1 MSHTEKLYALFIY
14 DDVTA
19 ITNKVTKYVKPESQ
33 GGLGC
38 GGAMAWVFEGDADN
52 DLHGALNDAVM
63 DNCAYSEQ
71 NWTYPAGGHGAYQ
84 PPKIVK
90 VTGNGNSS
98 SDRFQFTLSGF
109 SVAKDAVIKMILPFP
124 EGTTSPLL
132 RTSDGSSSG
141 KFTTTYTDIT
151 SGDWAGYKL
160 VSATANTA
168 TDGLMVT
175 INGAFSSGVE
185 YTLYIPE
192 ITINDVPVDPYSVS
206 GSGVSHID
214 PPQN

>member
-1 MSHTEKLYALFIY
+1 
-14 DDVTA
+14 
-19 ITNKVTKYVKPESQ
+19 
-33 GGLGC
+33 
-38 GGAMAWVFEGDADN
+38 MAWVFEGDADN

-84 PPKIVK
+84 APKILK
-90 VTGNGNSS
+90 VTKSFS

-109 SVAKDAVIKMILPFP
+109 SVAKDSVIKMILPFP

-192 ITINDVPVDPYSVS
+192 ITINDVPFDPYPVS
-206 GSGVSHID
+206 SSGVSLINVPSD
-214 PPQN
+214 